1 MLVIIFIIFI
11 IIFILI
17 FLLYKSTRG
26 GRACGC
32 QENMMNTSDNS
43 KPYLFLYWELKNGA
57 TEPPQYIQLC
67 FDTIRKNGTLFNV
80 VILDNKSVLKFLPDL
95 RADINKLPIALKS
108 DYIRICLLYKY
119 GGMWLDA
126 DTIMMTN
133 MHEVI
138 DLLKKGEDFI
148 GFGCTGY
155 KCTNG
160 YGRPSNQAMA
170 AKKNSIMMKR
180 CLDHLNK
187 KLDTHFSATSEDK
200 KDFDYFDLGK
210 LIIWDEFDKLKK
222 EQNYKYH
229 HFPSYVDGS
238 RDKDGLWIAKE
249 TVIEEDIKLLDE
261 NKLMLLFLVNSS
273 FCGKEEK
280 YNFFCKKTK
289 QDILN
294 GDKFISKMFRKAL
307 GIEQRTK

>member
-1 MLVIIFIIFI
+1 MTNI
-11 IIFILI
+11 
-17 FLLYKSTRG
+17 
-26 GRACGC
+26 
-32 QENMMNTSDNS
+32 DNS

-57 TEPPQYIQLC
+57 TEPPNYIQLC
-67 FDTIRKNGTLFNV
+67 IETIKKNGILFNI
-80 VILDNKSVLKFLPDL
+80 VILDNNSVLNYLPDL
-95 RADINKLPIALKS
+95 RTDINKLPIALKS
-108 DYIRICLLYKY
+108 DYIRIYLLYKY

-126 DTIMMTN
+126 DTVMITN
-133 MHEVI
+133 MHEVV
-138 DLLKKGEDFI
+138 DLLKKDEDFI

-155 KCTNG
+155 KCTYG

-170 AKKNSIMMKR
+170 AKKNSILMKK
-180 CLDHLNK
+180 CLEHLNK
-187 KLDTHFSATSEDK
+187 KLDNHFSSSSEETK
-200 KDFDYFDLGK
+200 KDFNYFDLGK

-249 TVIEEDIKLLDE
+249 TVIEKDIKLLDE
-261 NKLMLLFLVNSS
+261 NKLMLLFLVNSA

-289 QDILN
+289 QEILD

-307 GIEQRTK
+307 GIGEKPK